1 MALERIFYATHGVS
15 VTGPLMQ
22 GGQLKG
28 VQSVSMTSNSN
39 IEPVF
44 QLGQLS
50 HVATVPTTPEV
61 EVTIS
66 RALVNGPAL
75 NLTIDD
81 SDLEA
86 LEAKLQ
92 GTHSITIGVI
102 GGAQGFTV
110 NNAFLSSYSVN
121 FAVDGLFTEEIT
133 FVGDSITSG
142 GAFNKFNDTNLVMPR
157 RQDITGLENATSAS
171 VSVNFNRESIYR
183 LGQFKPFLRTVTF
196 PIDCTLQFS
205 KLLPEGGS
213 IDSVDMQP
221 CTPYTLQEKDYKIS
235 VCGNNGSW
243 EIKKARLSNI
253 GWSGGDTGGGNVE
266 IAYTY
271 SSWNN
276 LIIGT

>member
-15 VTGPLMQ
+15 VAGPIMA

-28 VQSVSMTSNSN
+28 VQSVSMTSNTN
-39 IEPVF
+39 LEAVF

-75 NLTIDD
+75 KLTIDD
-81 SDLEA
+81 SDLLA
-86 LEAKLQ
+86 LEKKLM
-92 GTHSITIGVI
+92 GTHTITIGVI

-110 NNAFLSSYSVN
+110 NNAFLSSYTVN

-133 FVGDSITSG
+133 FVGDSLTSG
-142 GAFNKFNDTNLVMPR
+142 GSFNQLKDPTLVMPR
-157 RQDITGLENATSAS
+157 RQDITGLANATSAS

-196 PIDCTLQFS
+196 PIDCTLQFN
-205 KLLPEGGS
+205 KLLPEGGV
-213 IDSVDMQP
+213 IKNEELRA
-221 CTPYTLQEKDYKIS
+221 CTPYAAKEENYKIN

-276 LIIGT
+276 LIIG